1 MSDTPTGTPAD
12 RTADVPADAVVVDR
26 IEDGRHAVL
35 LVGPAE
41 VELVLD
47 VAVLPEGT
55 REGDWLRFGLT
66 PDVELTESRRSGLTD
81 RLEHIRRT
89 RGGGR
94 FG

>member
-1 MSDTPTGTPAD
+1 MSDTPAD
-12 RTADVPADAVVVDR
+12 VRADVPVDAAVVDR

-41 VELVLD
+41 VELVVD
-47 VAVLPEGT
+47 VALLPEGT
-55 REGDWLRFGLT
+55 REGDWLRLGLT
-66 PDVELTESRRSGLTD
+66 VDAGLTESRRSALEA
-81 RLEHIRRT
+81 RLERIRRT